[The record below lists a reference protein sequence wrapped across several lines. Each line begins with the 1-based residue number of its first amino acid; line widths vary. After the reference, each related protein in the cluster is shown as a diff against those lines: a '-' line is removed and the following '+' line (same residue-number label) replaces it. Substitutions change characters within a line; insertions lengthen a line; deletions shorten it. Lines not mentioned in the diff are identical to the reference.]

1 MYTMLSQYSDCSLI
15 IITPAQTHTQNP
27 RQTKFHLY
35 ISKLYTPMEDA
46 TQMVYWLLKKM
57 RVYGNELTE
66 KVEIKR

>member
-46 TQMVYWLLKKM
+46 TQMVYWL
-57 RVYGNELTE
+57 
-66 KVEIKR
+66 

>member
-46 TQMVYWLLKKM
+46 TQMVYWLKKKM